1 MKGAYDTRVES
12 LISPMSSDDDDDN
25 DARCSSPQYTISRKR
40 RCDIIITII
49 IIIIYA
55 RGCGKLIALKSICQK
70 EMIENVYKSRA
81 NFTSR
86 DDRYAA
92 LDLQTECCL

>member
-12 LISPMSSDDDDDN
+12 LISPMSSDD

-70 EMIENVYKSRA
+70 EMIENVYKGRA